1 MNDRDQRRYDRLT
14 RVQTFGRENSGE
26 FAAGSKAKTHFA
38 NIDGLI
44 VEIDDAKAG
53 QQPARV
59 SKETLLDALR
69 LDCKDIARTARAIA
83 LSENGFA
90 SPYRLPDNPSEAAI
104 VTHADALLMR
114 LEDQPG
120 DTAETTAAK
129 AALRARFIAYEMPAD
144 FVADLRADRQAIT
157 EANQLNQGET
167 QEGVEN
173 TALIGQLLEKAGKDV
188 QELDAIMNNKYA
200 RQPEKLRVWQS
211 ASRIERAPQR
221 EKKPEPPASGG
232 AGTAPAPTPKP

>member
-14 RVQTFGRENSGE
+14 RVQTFGRENSGD

-38 NIDGLI
+38 NIDALI
-44 VEIDDAKAG
+44 VEIDTAKAG

-83 LSENGFA
+83 LTENGFA
-90 SPYRLPDNPSEAAI
+90 SPYRIPDNPSEAAL
-104 VTHADALLMR
+104 VTHTDALLAR

-120 DTAETTAAK
+120 DSAETTTAK

-144 FVADLRADRQAIT
+144 FVADLRADRQAIA

-173 TALIGQLLEKAGKDV
+173 TAEVAVGNREVGGRASRL
-188 QELDAIMNNKYA
+188 
-200 RQPEKLRVWQS
+200 S
-211 ASRIERAPQR
+211 ASSSKRP
-221 EKKPEPPASGG
+221 
-232 AGTAPAPTPKP
+232 AGTCRSSTPS